1 MKIKKVLTTAATILA
16 IILAVISVIKGYW
29 LIAGF
34 AALLALSDVQIY
46 FLEKERD
53 DLKAQ
58 LQNA

>member
-16 IILAVISVIKGYW
+16 IILAVIAVIKGYW

-34 AALLALSDVQIY
+34 AALLALSNVQIY